1 MLKKILLFLL
11 LPSAFIMLV
20 LWLLTYYSRPDV
32 SQLQDY
38 FESHPQTFRQLALK
52 ACDSQQRHGPRFYV
66 YPPAV
71 YPSSGPAEPRSAPDL
86 ALDQALAGLLSDG
99 FIEFVS
105 LEGSGCTAHA
115 IVWDSTFYGEGQTMG
130 YVYQPVKTFD
140 YIAEKHAKGQRNY
153 QSELTFTL
161 PLTDGWYIYYHNV
174 P

>member
-11 LPSAFIMLV
+11 LPSAFIMLA

-38 FESHPQTFRQLALK
+38 FESHPQTFRHLAQQT
-52 ACDSQQRHGPRFYV
+52 CDSQQQHGQRFYV
-66 YPPAV
+66 YPPAE
-71 YPSSGPAEPRSAPDL
+71 PAEPRSAPDL
-86 ALDQALAGLLSDG
+86 ALDQALAALLSDD

-105 LEGSGCTAHA
+105 LEGSGCSVQA
-115 IVWDSTFYGEGQTMG
+115 IVWDSTFYGEGQAMG
-130 YVYQPVKTFD
+130 YVYQPAKTFD
-140 YIAEKHAKGQRNY
+140 YIAEKHAKGQRDY